1 MTANNRERARYF
13 KGLAQLEIGPG
24 GRRTLLCG
32 WISECKSLSNN
43 GFMVALDT
51 YPSATVAAQ
60 IAQEVLAAN
69 HKACLNVVPVVRSMY
84 L

>member
-1 MTANNRERARYF
+1 MA
-13 KGLAQLEIGPG
+13 
-24 GRRTLLCG
+24 
-32 WISECKSLSNN
+32 
-43 GFMVALDT
+43 ALDT
-51 YPSATVAAQ
+51 HPSATVAAQ